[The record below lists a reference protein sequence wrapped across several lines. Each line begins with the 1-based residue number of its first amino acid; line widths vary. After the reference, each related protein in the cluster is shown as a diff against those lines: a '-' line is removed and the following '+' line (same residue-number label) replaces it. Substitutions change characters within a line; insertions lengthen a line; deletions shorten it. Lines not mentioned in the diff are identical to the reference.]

1 MRKDFHI
8 SMATP
13 PNKKKSV
20 EKKNKKRGTPN
31 IEILSNP
38 KRESSLKRRL
48 ARKKMSKK
56 DIYECVIYMLN

>member
-38 KRESSLKRRL
+38 KRKFIKTTTG
-48 ARKKMSKK
+48 KKKN
-56 DIYECVIYMLN
+56 E